1 MGGVRSAMRAVGLAA
16 ALTTVSALALL
27 APAEAEGQTRTG
39 TRAGTEGP
47 TFAGGWHVGAG
58 WSQSVQQNPFGTQ
71 WGDAT
76 RGFNARLETPGIR
89 GFRPVVEGARVDVVG
104 ACRSRDLCD
113 ALPGWTLRVG
123 LLVGDD
129 RGGETRGGTTPLLTP
144 YLQAELGAFF
154 ADDEDGARFAPA
166 GRLGLLLPTW
176 YRMQPRL
183 EMSRVRYPTTES
195 VWEVGLGVRVR
206 LR

>member
-1 MGGVRSAMRAVGLAA
+1 MRAGGLAA
-16 ALTTVSALALL
+16 VAAAGVAALALL
-27 APAEAEGQTRTG
+27 APVAAEAQTRTG
-39 TRAGTEGP
+39 TGAGTGGGAA
-47 TFAGGWHVGAG
+47 TFSGGWHVGAG

-71 WGDAT
+71 WGDAS
-76 RGFNARLETPGIR
+76 RGFNARVETPGIR

-104 ACRSRDLCD
+104 ACRSRDVCD

-129 RGGETRGGTTPLLTP
+129 GEGDTRRGREPLLTP

-154 ADDEDGARFAPA
+154 ADDEDGAEFAPA

-176 YRMQPRL
+176 YRVQPRL
-183 EMSRVRYPTTES
+183 EMSRVRYPTSGS